1 MKISGVE
8 ENSELHPSEQNILS
22 QDGVRGIMDI
32 RILIADDHQIIRQGL
47 RALIEKEPD
56 MHVVAEAES
65 GSRTVTLVKELIP
78 NVVIM
83 DVNMP
88 DLNGIEASRQI
99 LTELPDMKVIALS
112 MHADHRFVV
121 DMLKAG
127 AQSYLLKECA
137 FEELIQ
143 AIRDVMANKTHLS
156 PGVTKGAAKDNA
168 SRAATPSPCSLAR
181 LSAREIVVL
190 QLMAEGKSTSQIAD
204 LLYISIKTVETHRH
218 RIMEKVGTR
227 SVAEL
232 TKYAI
237 REGLT
242 PLEP

>member
-1 MKISGVE
+1 
-8 ENSELHPSEQNILS
+8 
-22 QDGVRGIMDI
+22 MDI

-47 RALIEKEPD
+47 KALIEKEPD
-56 MHVVAEAES
+56 MHVVAEADS
-65 GSRTVTLVKELIP
+65 GSRTVTLVKELNP

-99 LTELPDMKVIALS
+99 LTEVPHMKVIALS

-156 PGVTKGAAKDNA
+156 AGVRKGAAKD
-168 SRAATPSPCSLAR
+168 SAAPRPSPSRLAR

-232 TKYAI
+232 TKFAI